1 MKTVLTFL
9 LMCFVA
15 VVAIAQGHADIEVS
29 YLANTPN
36 FRDGKSELTNR
47 YILLANSKESK
58 FYSPKTEYLDSL
70 NSTPEGKGRLNEIML
85 GAYQSGNFDRIPS
98 KDGSYYVTKN
108 LINNTIKYYDNAGT
122 EKYYTEDSAEMDG
135 WVIGDSIKT
144 VLGYECHS
152 ASIDYHGRRWT
163 VWFTPE
169 IPIANG
175 PWKLGGLPGLILE
188 ASADDGVYKFSAYGI
203 VQSQKLITEV
213 YLASDYEKISR
224 QNFLKVKRSFIENPF
239 GTIDAQ
245 LGDNGDGQVWEDENG
260 NRIDRSKRLFVS
272 RENVDFIETDY

>member
-1 MKTVLTFL
+1 
-9 LMCFVA
+9 MCFVA

-29 YLANTPN
+29 YIANTPN